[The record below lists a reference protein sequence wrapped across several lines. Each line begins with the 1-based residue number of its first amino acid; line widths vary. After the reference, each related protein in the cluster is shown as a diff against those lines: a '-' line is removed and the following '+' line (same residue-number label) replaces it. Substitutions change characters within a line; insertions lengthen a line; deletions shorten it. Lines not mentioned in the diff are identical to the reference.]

1 MVFALVYQV
10 DLEKYWLD
18 WVVKENLV
26 CNLVALVMIELN
38 VFDHSMEQYLMV
50 DDVN

>member
-1 MVFALVYQV
+1 LVYQV
-10 DLEKYWLD
+10 DLEKYLLD

-26 CNLVALVMIELN
+26 YNLVALVMIGLN
-38 VFDHSMEQYLMV
+38 VFDHSMEQHLMV